1 MKLAALLLALPVA
14 VSAQT
19 WSANNEG
26 GGEIVLTLRQHKCKE
41 FGKSLVDG
49 YSYGSS
55 GKMFEFC
62 WTVVDDMIR
71 VIYLHDASVR
81 VYKPELFSKKTEK

>member
-1 MKLAALLLALPVA
+1 MRLAALLLALPVA

-49 YSYGSS
+49 YS
-55 GKMFEFC
+55 
-62 WTVVDDMIR
+62 
-71 VIYLHDASVR
+71 
-81 VYKPELFSKKTEK
+81 